1 MQDAVGST
9 CCIKK
14 HCDILISDTE
24 YLKKIAEHWVKRV
37 KKCIEQNGGQ
47 FEHMLD

>member
-1 MQDAVGST
+1 MDLRVAL
-9 CCIKK
+9 KK

-24 YLKKIAEHWVKRV
+24 YLKKVAEDCAKRV

-47 FEHMLD
+47 FEHMLDYT